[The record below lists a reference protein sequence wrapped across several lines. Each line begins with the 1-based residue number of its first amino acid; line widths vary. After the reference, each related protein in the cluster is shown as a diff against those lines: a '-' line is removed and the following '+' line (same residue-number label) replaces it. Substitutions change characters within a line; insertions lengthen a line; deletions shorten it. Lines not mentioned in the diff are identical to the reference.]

1 MIGVLWAPQTLG
13 FTLLGA
19 HALNPGGSLNIIK
32 NQQNLDLLQIPPMGA
47 PGTPKVSHMSTLV
60 PFSTQ
65 KDH

>member
-1 MIGVLWAPQTLG
+1 MVVIGPPERRV
-13 FTLLGA
+13 TLLGA

-32 NQQNLDLLQIPPMGA
+32 NRLNLDLLQIPPMGA

-60 PFSTQ
+60 PFSSQ